1 LFKFTTARFR
11 AYCAKLSKCRRL
23 DLKTLEGSTSTHIS
37 IPTSGN
43 LVITGESEEKIVEA
57 RDEIHAML
65 GDLRD
70 QTVALQ
76 FVSIPTLSTEIV
88 ENFTKF
94 KVDSRQRDR
103 FVNDSSKQNNSG

>member
-1 LFKFTTARFR
+1 
-11 AYCAKLSKCRRL
+11 
-23 DLKTLEGSTSTHIS
+23 
-37 IPTSGN
+37 
-43 LVITGESEEKIVEA
+43 VITGESEEKIVEA

-94 KVDSRQRDR
+94 KVDSRRDR

>member
-1 LFKFTTARFR
+1 M
-11 AYCAKLSKCRRL
+11 
-23 DLKTLEGSTSTHIS
+23 
-37 IPTSGN
+37 
-43 LVITGESEEKIVEA
+43 ITGESEEKIVEA

-94 KVDSRQRDR
+94 KVDSRRDR

>member
-1 LFKFTTARFR
+1 M
-11 AYCAKLSKCRRL
+11 
-23 DLKTLEGSTSTHIS
+23 
-37 IPTSGN
+37 
-43 LVITGESEEKIVEA
+43 ITGESEEKIVEA

-94 KVDSRQRDR
+94 KVDSRQRDQ
-103 FVNDSSKQNNSG
+103 FVNNSSKQNNSG